1 MQARHDLEHT
11 PPKPDPFPGDR
22 HPELELRMSVVT
34 KISLARAIPA
44 AALAHAWLN
53 GVRLVWSF
61 VSRRHAYE

>member
-34 KISLARAIPA
+34 KISLARAIPP
-44 AALAHAWLN
+44 AALAHARLN
-53 GVRLVWSF
+53 GCPAGLVF
-61 VSRRHAYE
+61 REPKARI